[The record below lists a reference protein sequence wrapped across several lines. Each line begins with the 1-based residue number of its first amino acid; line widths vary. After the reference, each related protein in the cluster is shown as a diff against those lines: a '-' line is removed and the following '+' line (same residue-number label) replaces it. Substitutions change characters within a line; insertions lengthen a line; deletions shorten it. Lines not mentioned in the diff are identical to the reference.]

1 MAGKITLPGRLVDLY
16 QKSTY
21 VALRVYIPGSRV
33 ESLKA
38 RRRHVIYAPGNG
50 AIAADV
56 GITGDQEL
64 FFIASKTYIQRDLM
78 YGA

>member
-1 MAGKITLPGRLVDLY
+1 MP
-16 QKSTY
+16 
-21 VALRVYIPGSRV
+21 
-33 ESLKA
+33 
-38 RRRHVIYAPGNG
+38 PGNG